1 MATSVLSTRRSQLSS
16 NQSAAAQHHKSQIS
30 TQQRSSVPQ
39 KTSLMRPRLMAAFSI
54 RTFASHPR
62 KKCNPTGLHV
72 TKKGDFVLIDNN
84 EKRAKIFSKMGRLIA
99 EFGENRLKA
108 PWDVT
113 FLPGSSEIAIS
124 DPGDNMIKVFSK
136 DGSFLKEFSGAKYLQ
151 EPYGITLSENSEIL
165 VADKGANCIY
175 VHDKDGFIV
184 NSIKPADTER
194 SLFDWA
200 QYMTTDLN
208 GNILIS
214 DREKKSV
221 KCITQKGDLVFC
233 YKGEGKILSVI
244 HSSLNYGWVSY
255 CNFLTAF
262 REPSS

>member
-1 MATSVLSTRRSQLSS
+1 
-16 NQSAAAQHHKSQIS
+16 
-30 TQQRSSVPQ
+30 
-39 KTSLMRPRLMAAFSI
+39 MAAFSI

-62 KKCNPTGLHV
+62 RKCNPTGLHV

-84 EKRAKIFSKMGRLIA
+84 EKRAKIFSKMGRLIE
-99 EFGENRLKA
+99 EFGENRLKD

-124 DPGDNMIKVFSK
+124 DPGANMIKVFSK
-136 DGSFLKEFSGAKYLQ
+136 DGSFLKEFSGAKHLQ

-184 NSIKPADTER
+184 NSIKPADTEAG
-194 SLFDWA
+194 LFDWA

-233 YKGEGKILSVI
+233 YKGEGKICSVI
-244 HSSLNYGWVSY
+244 CNLKSTVSNFLIALCSQMSPTNLYAY
-255 CNFLTAF
+255 CNAHSLSLLDQFCLRLITF
-262 REPSS
+262 DHSTTDSFTESSRMFYCPS